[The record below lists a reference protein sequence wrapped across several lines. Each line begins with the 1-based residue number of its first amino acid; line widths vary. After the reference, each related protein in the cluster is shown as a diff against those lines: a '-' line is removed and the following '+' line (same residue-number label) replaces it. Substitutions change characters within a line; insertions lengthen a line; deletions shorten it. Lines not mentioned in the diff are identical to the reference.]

1 MEVIARNVSFAT
13 VECLSA
19 ILERG
24 SEVVVRG
31 SRTRELTHHVTVLE
45 RPLERFVFV
54 PNRGNDPFAQMAE
67 AVWVLAGRDD
77 VDWLR
82 RYLPRALD
90 FSDDGST
97 WRGGYGPRL
106 RRWHGVV
113 DQLDQ
118 VRRLLVSDRASRRAV
133 TALFDPEIDFVA
145 TLDVPCNNW
154 LSWLIRDGRLHLAI
168 GIRSNDAI
176 WGFSGANAFEWSL
189 VHDAMARWT
198 GTEVGRQT
206 WLATSFHVYDRHW
219 DRARQIVEGF
229 HGLSPYDFGV
239 RPARFRSD
247 WNDLERVL
255 IDWFEAEEQ
264 VRADPD
270 APVRPGPSTI
280 DPFLGGCLAAIR
292 VRWGAGA
299 WSVERTR
306 RELSALPATDVSAS
320 CWEHLGRRRPELL
333 ADMPTSNFASFLK
346 AVRGSHGVDETGFKE
361 AIKRLHARKD
371 RAYGAAWKR
380 RGEVVSVLPN
390 VARKVDRLEVVAGE
404 GFLGGDEAILDTAID
419 LYVDATKYRLLLDER
434 TGVSDLLPS
443 GAPMPFSDHEAN
455 FDHVVEMER
464 FLNDAACLPEIIAS
478 AVDIFERLWP
488 LAAESDNLSE
498 VTSLVDDLR
507 ATACGVIASVAGSDR
522 RAAIDFVAAETTARE
537 GG

>member
-1 MEVIARNVSFAT
+1 MEVLARNVSFAT

-19 ILERG
+19 LMERG
-24 SEVVVRG
+24 SEVAVRR

-54 PNRGNDPFAQMAE
+54 PNRGNDPFAQMTE

-82 RYLPRALD
+82 RYLPRAPD
-90 FSDDGST
+90 FSDNGST

-106 RRWHGVV
+106 RNWRGTV

-118 VRRLLVSDRASRRAV
+118 VRRLLVSDPASRRAV
-133 TALFDPEIDFVA
+133 TALFDPEIDFVEA
-145 TLDVPCNNW
+145 LDVPCNNW

-168 GIRSNDAI
+168 GIRSNDAV

-206 WLATSFHVYDRHW
+206 WLAASFHVYDRHW

-239 RPARFRSD
+239 HPARFGSD
-247 WNDLERVL
+247 WDDLEHVL
-255 IDWFEAEEQ
+255 TDWFESEEQ

-270 APVRPGPSTI
+270 APVRSGPSTI

-292 VRWGAGA
+292 VRWGGDA
-299 WSVERTR
+299 WPVGRMR
-306 RELSALPATDVSAS
+306 RELSALPATDLSAA
-320 CWEHLGRRRPELL
+320 CWEYLGRRRPELL
-333 ADMPTSNFASFLK
+333 ADMPTSGFTSFLS
-346 AVRGSHGVDETGFKE
+346 AVDASQGLDETGFKA

-390 VARKVDRLEVVAGE
+390 VARKVDRLEVVARE
-404 GFLGGDEAILDTAID
+404 GFSARDEAVLDTAID
-419 LYVDATKYRLLLDER
+419 LYVYATKYRLLLDER

-455 FDHVVEMER
+455 FDHVVEMDR
-464 FLNDAACLPEIIAS
+464 FLDDAACLPEIIAS

-488 LAAESDNLSE
+488 LAPESDNLSE

-507 ATACGVIASVAGSDR
+507 ATARGVIASVAGEDR
-522 RAAIDFVAAETTARE
+522 RAVIDFVRAETAVR
-537 GG
+537 